1 MSFILFIIWTSGLGY
16 LILILTF
23 YRNLSGLVIDM
34 EAKSS
39 VAKTV
44 SVIIAFRNEENHLPD
59 LLKSLQVQTYP
70 KNLIHY
76 IFINDHSSDNSLAV
90 LEQYAIENGDIKI
103 EILNLAEKTGKKEA
117 LQKAY
122 QIVDTEIILS
132 TDADCILPNKW
143 IELSIKAFD
152 EEGIQMV
159 CGGVKT
165 NTGENWLEQF
175 QHVELMSLIGSG
187 AAAIELGKPIMSNGA
202 NIAFRNQLVKEL
214 NFSILKSETPSGDDV
229 FLLLEVLKKN
239 GSQAIRFQF
248 DAQHWVKTKTQQTF
262 EQLVQQRIRWTSKS
276 KIYSNPFLIF
286 VSLLVLFANMSIPFL
301 FLWSLFNLNILPSLI
316 LFWLL
321 KLIIDYFFI
330 RRVALLSNQQFGLTE
345 YFNTA
350 LIYPFFISY
359 IAIIGQFASFRWK
372 DRVYKNL

>member
-1 MSFILFIIWTSGLGY
+1 MPAISNHRLEPA
-16 LILILTF
+16 
-23 YRNLSGLVIDM
+23 V
-34 EAKSS
+34 
-39 VAKTV
+39 KTA
-44 SVIIAFRNEENHLPD
+44 SVIIAFRNEENNLGD
-59 LLKSLQVQTYP
+59 LLDSINDQTYP
-70 KNLIHY
+70 RELIKY
-76 IFINDHSSDNSLAV
+76 IFINDHSSDNSLKI
-90 LEQYAIENGDIKI
+90 LEQFAFENGNLNIKI
-103 EILNLAEKTGKKEA
+103 LHLGQLETGKKTA

-152 EEGIQMV
+152 EEGVQLV

-175 QHVELMSLIGSG
+175 QYVDLMSLIGSG
-187 AAAIELGKPIMSNGA
+187 AAAIEMGKPIMSNGA

-214 NFSILKSETPSGDDV
+214 NFSILKQETPSGDDV
-229 FLLLEVLKKN
+229 FLLLEVLKKY
-239 GSQAIRFQF
+239 GAQAIRFQL

-286 VSLLVLFANMSIPFL
+286 VSLLILLSNLSIPFL
-301 FLWSLFNLNILPSLI
+301 FLWSLFSLNILPSLI

-321 KLIIDYFFI
+321 KMIIDYFFI
-330 RRVALLSNQQFGLTE
+330 RKVALLSNQPFGLTE

-359 IAIIGQFASFRWK
+359 IAIIGQFASFSWK